1 MAHTPPVPASSAR
14 NAGALRTTT
23 PFGDVS
29 GGRVLTLL
37 LLQNWMAGS
46 WLSGI
51 GGGGAGVGPEVGSP
65 GAGGGGGRG
74 SCRGLAAEPDQGRS
88 GQRGF
93 STRDE
98 VEDLA
103 GGAGCDAASGGAC
116 GAHDGSC
123 AGAELESLQDV
134 LRRQSCDAGDGDT

>member
-1 MAHTPPVPASSAR
+1 MAHTLPVPASSAR

-37 LLQNWMAGS
+37 LLQSWMAGS

-51 GGGGAGVGPEVGSP
+51 GGGGGGSVGPEVGSP
-65 GAGGGGGRG
+65 GADGGRG
-74 SCRGLAAEPDQGRS
+74 RCRGLAAEPDQGRS
-88 GQRGF
+88 GQKGF

-116 GAHDGSC
+116 GAHGGSC
-123 AGAELESLQDV
+123 VGAELESLQDV
-134 LRRQSCDAGDGDT
+134 LRRQSCDADDGDT